1 MDGSALGLNNL
12 SLFCF
17 KLHSKKKNIEN
28 IAKLKTEKVIS
39 AYKEKIKR
47 TVENITVN
55 NTFSPN
61 NFWNLCKKARKE
73 ATMSVVMEDGHEI
86 FGEMIRNAYKQ
97 EFQHRQRK
105 KRPK

>member
-47 TVENITVN
+47 TVENLTVN

-73 ATMSVVMEDGHEI
+73 ATI
-86 FGEMIRNAYKQ
+86 FGEEMIRNAYKQ
-97 EFQHRQRK
+97 EFQHRLRK